1 MKKCKICQI
10 EKPYEDFN
18 VSKNSLD
25 GRINKCKPCLKQY
38 TTDLRNGK
46 RMTKEEKNEL
56 LSISKVKAME
66 HEREITNNL
75 LRVMGYQPDSLISI
89 HEQFIVRHFVNKLI
103 TENI

>member
-46 RMTKEEKNEL
+46 RMTKEEKNHL